1 MIFRTMIVQ
10 ILAEAAPVPE
20 MNVISTAAIAA
31 VCSLISGIVLY
42 GKGRQRRTVTIDQQP
57 VQIDVA
63 EKFVTKTEFAEFK
76 GEMKAEVKEMKGLFD
91 KAVTLI
97 AERDERLT
105 DKIGSQG
112 EQLTELIN
120 KVASG
125 AYEARRQIHHQ
136 VNAHGERI
144 AVMSERTDVSKA
156 IGKLGGAIMAAMKDK
171 PKG

>member
-42 GKGRQRRTVTIDQQP
+42 GKGRQRRTVTIDKQP

-76 GEMKAEVKEMKGLFD
+76 GEVKAEVKEMKGLFD

-97 AERDERLT
+97 AERDERLS
-105 DKIGSQG
+105 DKISSQG
-112 EQLTELIN
+112 DQLTDMIN

-125 AYEARRQIHHQ
+125 AYEARRRIHET
-136 VNAHGERI
+136 VNEHGQKI
-144 AVMSERTDVSKA
+144 AVLSERSDISKSM
-156 IGKLGGAIMAAMKDK
+156 GKLGGAIMATVKEK
-171 PKG
+171 QKG